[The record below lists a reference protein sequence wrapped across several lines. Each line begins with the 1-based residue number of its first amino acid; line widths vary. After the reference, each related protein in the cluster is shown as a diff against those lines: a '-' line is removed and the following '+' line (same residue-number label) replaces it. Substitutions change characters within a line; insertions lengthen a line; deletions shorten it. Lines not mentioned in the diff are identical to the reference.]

1 MAYGHQMKITTTNVR
16 PTTTEVTKTTNIQT
30 ISKEIEA
37 TTMSIPYDTYHND
50 DFVANQNDNFDYFAY
65 EEPIPI
71 IPIVNLGPRTVINQE
86 SNQEWWKA

>member
-1 MAYGHQMKITTTNVR
+1 MKITATNVR
-16 PTTTEVTKTTNIQT
+16 PTTTEVTKTTNTQT

-71 IPIVNLGPRTVINQE
+71 LPIVNLGPRTEINQE
-86 SNQEWWKA
+86 SNKEWWKA

>member
-16 PTTTEVTKTTNIQT
+16 PATTEVTKTTNIQT

-37 TTMSIPYDTYHND
+37 TTMSNPYD
-50 DFVANQNDNFDYFAY
+50 VANQNDNFDYFVY

-86 SNQEWWKA
+86 SNQEWWKV